1 MFCVRGD
8 CETKKNRSSAVGGAT
23 TYRKKNGIDGKVI
36 LWGNFWPQKKGKFP
50 PLFTQN
56 GGWMGQLLIFFQLFL
71 LWWTFTPNFCMK
83 VGKTGPNKM
92 TANSSPF
99 DWYTILGAW
108 DVRGP
113 VKNPISETLT
123 FWNPTEKSRFV
134 WGKNRSVLRVNYWS
148 YRVGMY
154 GEVGWD
160 VE

>member
-1 MFCVRGD
+1 MYAEIAKR
-8 CETKKNRSSAVGGAT
+8 KKTRAPPQAGRLRIEKKMVLMERVFYGAT
-23 TYRKKNGIDGKVI
+23 FCIK
-36 LWGNFWPQKKGKFP
+36 KKGKFP

-56 GGWMGQLLIFFQLFL
+56 GGSMGQSPLFFSLFS

-108 DVRGP
+108 DVHGP